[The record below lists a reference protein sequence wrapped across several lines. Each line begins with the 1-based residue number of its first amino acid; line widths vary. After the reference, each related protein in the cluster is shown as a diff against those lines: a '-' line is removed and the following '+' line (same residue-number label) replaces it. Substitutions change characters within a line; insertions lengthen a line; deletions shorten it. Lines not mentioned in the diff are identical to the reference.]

1 MTFHLWSFLHFFM
14 MISPF
19 IIAYILYFIYK
30 NKSEPE
36 KRKVGIILSVIA
48 VLLLVL
54 RNIELFVLRDFTFD
68 AELVPLQIC
77 HFANFVLLFAFIKR
91 SDTLFGLAFLFNL
104 PLGYLS
110 LVFADGLENYSTI
123 LNFRGQAYIWGHM
136 LIVIITLYAYL
147 TGFVKVDLKRY
158 ISVAKLVTFLYILS
172 AFVNNIF
179 RIFLNAPSNYFYT
192 EHPEKGTPLE
202 FFYSLG
208 NVSNIGGFE
217 INIMY
222 MISLLIFGYL
232 VTFIFYLLCFE
243 LPYYLKHKEFKLIR
257 RNT

>member
-1 MTFHLWSFLHFFM
+1 

-19 IIAYILYFIYK
+19 IFAYILYVTTK
-30 NKSEPE
+30 NKSETY
-36 KRKVGIILSVIA
+36 KQNIGIILSAIA
-48 VLLLVL
+48 VLLLLL
-54 RNIELFVLRDFTFD
+54 RNIEIFVLRDFTFD

-77 HFANFVLLFAFIKR
+77 HFANFVLLFAFIKNNKN
-91 SDTLFGLAFLFNL
+91 LFGLAFLFNL
-104 PLGYLS
+104 PLAYLS

-123 LNFRGQAYIWGHM
+123 INFRGQAYIWGHM

-147 TGFVKVDLKRY
+147 SGFIKVDLKRY
-158 ISVAKLVTFLYILS
+158 LSVAKLVTFLYILS

-179 RIFLNAPSNYFYT
+179 RIFLDAPSNYFYT

-217 INIMY
+217 INIAY
-222 MISLLIFGYL
+222 MISLLLFGYF
-232 VTFIFYLLCFE
+232 VVFVFYLLCFE
-243 LPYYLKHKEFKLIR
+243 IPKYIKEKQLKLVSK
-257 RNT
+257 TT

>member
-1 MTFHLWSFLHFFM
+1 

-19 IIAYILYFIYK
+19 IIAYILYITTK
-30 NKSEPE
+30 NKSETY
-36 KRKVGIILSVIA
+36 KRNTGIILSAIA
-48 VLLLVL
+48 VLLLIL
-54 RNIELFVLRDFTFD
+54 RNIEIFVIGGYAFNM
-68 AELVPLQIC
+68 ELVPLQIC
-77 HFANFVLLFAFIKR
+77 HFANFVLLFAFIKKNN
-91 SDTLFGLAFLFNL
+91 TLFGLAFLFNL
-104 PLGYLS
+104 PLAYLS

-123 LNFRGQAYIWGHM
+123 INFRGQAYIWGHM

-147 TGFVKVDLKRY
+147 SGFVKVDLKRY

-208 NVSNIGGFE
+208 KVTNIGGFE

-222 MISLLIFGYL
+222 MISLVIFGYF
-232 VTFIFYLLCFE
+232 VIFVFYLLCFE
-243 LPYYLKHKEFKLIR
+243 LPYYLKHKTFKLIKK
-257 RNT
+257 NT

>member
-1 MTFHLWSFLHFFM
+1 

-19 IIAYILYFIYK
+19 IIAYILYVTTK
-30 NKSEPE
+30 NKSESY
-36 KRKVGIILSVIA
+36 KQNIGIILSSIA
-48 VLLLVL
+48 VLLLLL
-54 RNIELFVLRDFTFD
+54 RNIEIFVLRDFKFD
-68 AELVPLQIC
+68 AEIVPLQIC
-77 HFANFVLLFAFIKR
+77 HFANFVLLFAYIKNNKN
-91 SDTLFGLAFLFNL
+91 LFGLAFLFNL
-104 PLGYLS
+104 PLAYLS

-123 LNFRGQAYIWGHM
+123 INFRGQAYIWGHM

-147 TGFVKVDLKRY
+147 TGFVKADLKRY
-158 ISVAKLVTFLYILS
+158 LSVAKLVTFLYILS

-179 RIFLNAPSNYFYT
+179 RIYLNAPSNYFYT

-208 NVSNIGGFE
+208 KVTNIGEFE

-222 MISLLIFGYL
+222 MITLLLFGYL

-243 LPYYLKHKEFKLIR
+243 IIKLIWKKQMMLSCKS
-257 RNT
+257 T

>member
-1 MTFHLWSFLHFFM
+1 MTFHLWSFLHYFM

-19 IIAYILYFIYK
+19 IIAYILYVTTK
-30 NKSEPE
+30 NKSESY
-36 KRKVGIILSVIA
+36 KQNIGIILSVIA
-48 VLLLVL
+48 VLFLLL
-54 RNIELFVLRDFTFD
+54 RNIEIFILRDFAFD
-68 AELVPLQIC
+68 AEIVPLQIC
-77 HFANFVLLFAFIKR
+77 HFANFVLLFAYIKNNKN
-91 SDTLFGLAFLFNL
+91 LFGLAFLFNL
-104 PLGYLS
+104 PLAYLS

-123 LNFRGQAYIWGHM
+123 INFRGQAYIWGHM
-136 LIVIITLYAYL
+136 LIVIITVYAYL
-147 TGFVKVDLKRY
+147 TGFVKVDIKRY
-158 ISVAKLVTFLYILS
+158 LSVAKLVTFLYILS

-208 NVSNIGGFE
+208 KVSNIGGFE

-222 MISLLIFGYL
+222 MISLIIFGYF
-232 VTFIFYLLCFE
+232 VIFVFYLLCFE
-243 LPYYLKHKEFKLIR
+243 LPYYLKHKEFNLIK